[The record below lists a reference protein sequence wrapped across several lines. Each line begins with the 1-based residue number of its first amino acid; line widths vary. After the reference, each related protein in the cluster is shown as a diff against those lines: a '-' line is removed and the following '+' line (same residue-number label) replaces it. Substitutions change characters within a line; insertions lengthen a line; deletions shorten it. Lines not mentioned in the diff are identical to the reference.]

1 MRRYEIFPSCVIFA
15 VMKHAIELF
24 SELGRRLERL
34 GEDAA
39 SREVIARACGANGWF
54 TPAEVRRAARAL
66 ATEMLTEERLR
77 GWLAAYPLPVA
88 QVRNVLVIMA
98 GNIPF
103 VGFFDLLCVV
113 AAGHRCL
120 VKPSAKD
127 RVLMEYVVTQL
138 LDIDPGARVVLY
150 DGTQPVDAVIATGSD
165 NANRYFR
172 AQYAGIPALLR
183 GSRQSVAV
191 LSGRE
196 TPEQLRGL
204 ADDIWA
210 YSGLGCRS
218 VSLLFLPEGYEP
230 KLEMPDVNPKYI
242 NNYRQE
248 KALCEMT
255 GTPFVD
261 FGCAVAVEQRAFPA
275 ALSRIAYSRYG
286 STEEVAEWLAGHDDE
301 LQCVVTTL
309 LPHSR
314 RADFGRA
321 QSPAL
326 TDWPDDRDV
335 LEFLCGL

>member
-1 MRRYEIFPSCVIFA
+1 
-15 VMKHAIELF
+15 MKHAIELF
-24 SELGRRLERL
+24 SELGRRLERF
-34 GEDAA
+34 GEDTA

-66 ATEMLTEERLR
+66 ATEMLSEEPLR

-103 VGFFDLLCVV
+103 VGFFDLLCVM
-113 AAGHRCL
+113 ATGHRCL

-127 RVLMEYVVTQL
+127 RVLMKHIVAQL
-138 LDIDPGARVVLY
+138 LDIEPKARVSLY

-230 KLEMPDVNPKYI
+230 KLEMPDVNPKYT

-255 GTPFVD
+255 GTPYMD

-286 STEEVAEWLAGHDDE
+286 TTEEVAEWLAGHDDE

-314 RADFGRA
+314 RVDFGRA